1 MHQLLTLPA
10 GTAFTWVDILDPGE
24 AEARTLSD
32 EYGLPAE
39 VVRDFLKQ
47 PHLPK
52 VERFTEALLVIVRAW
67 DERASGGETF
77 QALTRRLVIF
87 RTPEQVFTVRR
98 REQPFVQ
105 TVLQK
110 AHGPEAPPPRP
121 EQLIRWLIGGAVH
134 SYEDPLRSAEEAL
147 DRIESA
153 LLAKEVASDRLRPIY
168 QVKRRCSVIKR
179 VLARTL
185 VILGELRADFHD
197 EGGFLSDLHE
207 EADRLQAWA
216 DELQEGATH
225 LLNLHLSL
233 QGHRTNEVMRV
244 LTVFSA
250 FFLPL
255 TFIAGVYGMNF
266 KHMPELDHPYGYY
279 ATWTAMAGLT
289 LGIFMWFRNKGWMK

>member
-1 MHQLLTLPA
+1 MHQTHPLPE
-10 GTAFTWVDILDPGE
+10 GTPFIWVDVLDPRE
-24 AEARTLSD
+24 EEARTLSD

-52 VERFTEALLVIVRAW
+52 IERFEEGLLVIVRAW
-67 DERASGGETF
+67 DEKGGGGETF
-77 QALTRRLVIF
+77 QALTRRLVMF
-87 RTPEQVFTVRR
+87 RTPDHLFTVRR
-98 REQPFVQ
+98 RDQPFAQLVI
-105 TVLQK
+105 QK
-110 AHGPEAPPPRP
+110 ANAPGAAVPKPEH
-121 EQLIRWLIGGAVH
+121 LLRWLIGGAVH
-134 SYEDPLRSAEEAL
+134 SYEAPLRVSEEAL
-147 DRIESA
+147 DRLESA
-153 LLAKEVASDRLRPIY
+153 LLAREVVSDRLRQIY

-179 VLARTL
+179 VLGRTL
-185 VILGELRADFHD
+185 AILGELRTDFHD

-207 EADRLQAWA
+207 ETDRLQAWA

-255 TFIAGVYGMNF
+255 TFVAGVYGMNF
-266 KHMPELDHPYGYY
+266 KYMPELNTHYGYY
-279 ATWTAMAGLT
+279 ITWGGMALLT

>member
-1 MHQLLTLPA
+1 MHQTLPLPA
-10 GTAFTWVDILDPGE
+10 GTPFTWVDILDPRE
-24 AEARTLSD
+24 EEARTLSG

-52 VERFTEALLVIVRAW
+52 VERFEEGLLLIVRAW
-67 DERASGGETF
+67 DEKASGGETF
-77 QALTRRLVIF
+77 QALTRRLVMF
-87 RTPEQVFTVRR
+87 RTPDHLFTVRR
-98 REQPFVQ
+98 RDQPFAQLVI
-105 TVLQK
+105 QK
-110 AHGPEAPPPRP
+110 ANAPGAQVPKPEH
-121 EQLIRWLIGGAVH
+121 LLRWLIGGAVH
-134 SYEDPLRSAEEAL
+134 SYEGPLRAAEEAL
-147 DRIESA
+147 DRLESA
-153 LLAKEVASDRLRPIY
+153 LLAQEVVSDRLRQIY

-179 VLARTL
+179 VLGRTL
-185 VILGELRADFHD
+185 AILGELRADFHD
-197 EGGFLSDLHE
+197 EGGFLADLHE
-207 EADRLQAWA
+207 ETDRLQSWA

-266 KHMPELDHPYGYY
+266 KHMPELETPYGYY
-279 ATWTAMAGLT
+279 ATWGGMTLLT

>member
-1 MHQLLTLPA
+1 MHQTLSLPS
-10 GTAFTWVDILDPGE
+10 GTTFTWVDILDPGE
-24 AEARTLSD
+24 AEARTLSG

-52 VERFTEALLVIVRAW
+52 VERFPDALLVIVRAW
-67 DERASGGETF
+67 DERAGGGETF

-87 RTPEQVFTVRR
+87 RSREHLFTVRR

-105 TVLQK
+105 TVIQK
-110 AHGPEAPPPRP
+110 ASAPDCPAPKP
-121 EQLIRWLIGGAVH
+121 EQLLRWLIGGAVH
-134 SYEDPLRSAEEAL
+134 SYEEPLRAAEEAL

-153 LLAKEVASDRLRPIY
+153 LLAREVVSDRLRNIY

-185 VILGELRADFHD
+185 VILGELRTDFPD
-197 EGGFLSDLHE
+197 EGGFLSDLQE
-207 EADRLQAWA
+207 ETDRLQAWA

-266 KHMPELDHPYGYY
+266 KHMPELDHRYGYH
-279 ATWTAMAGLT
+279 ATWAAMACLT
-289 LGIFMWFRNKGWMK
+289 LGIFLWFRNKGWMK